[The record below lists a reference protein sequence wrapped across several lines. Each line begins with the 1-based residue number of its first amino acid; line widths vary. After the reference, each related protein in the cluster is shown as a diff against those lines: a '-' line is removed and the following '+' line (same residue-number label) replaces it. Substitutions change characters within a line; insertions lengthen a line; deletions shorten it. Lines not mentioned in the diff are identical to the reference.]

1 MPEGELI
8 LLTGATGYV
17 GRRLLQALERRGS
30 RLRCLVR
37 RPAALPGAAP
47 STEVVPGDLFDG
59 ESLRRAM
66 VGITQAYY
74 LVHSMS
80 DEGGFAER
88 DRQAALAFGG
98 ACRDAGVRRI
108 VYLGALGRGEHLSKH
123 LASRQE
129 VGRILR
135 SSGVRVVELRAA
147 VILGPG
153 SLSFDLV
160 RSLVD
165 KLPVMVTP
173 KWVRT
178 PTQPI
183 AIDDVI
189 AYLQEAL
196 QVEPAGVYEIGGT
209 DRTSYAGLLRAYAKA
224 RGLHRLMIPVPVLS
238 PGLSGRWLSLI
249 CPRQA
254 RVGRSLVEGVRNETL
269 VTDSAADA
277 AFRHRPLGIEE
288 ALRRAIAETPPE
300 EPALRGGRSLA
311 VLGACVLICLA
322 AGAAGRPFA
331 MQAQS
336 PWYASLAKP
345 WWTPPPGVFAP
356 VWTLLYVLM
365 GLAAWR
371 VWRRDGLREGCLAL
385 GVFGVHLILIAAW
398 PALFFGLH
406 APGAGFAEILP
417 VWGTGVIAAGLMAVR
432 STLAGLLMLPCLAWL
447 TFAAA
452 LNGAIWGMNS
462 R

>member
-98 ACRDAGVRRI
+98 ACRDAGVR
-108 VYLGALGRGEHLSKH
+108 
-123 LASRQE
+123 
-129 VGRILR
+129 
-135 SSGVRVVELRAA
+135 VVELRAA

-209 DRTSYAGLLRAYAKA
+209 DRTS
-224 RGLHRLMIPVPVLS
+224 
-238 PGLSGRWLSLI
+238 
-249 CPRQA
+249 
-254 RVGRSLVEGVRNETL
+254 
-269 VTDSAADA
+269 
-277 AFRHRPLGIEE
+277 
-288 ALRRAIAETPPE
+288 
-300 EPALRGGRSLA
+300 
-311 VLGACVLICLA
+311 
-322 AGAAGRPFA
+322 
-331 MQAQS
+331 
-336 PWYASLAKP
+336 
-345 WWTPPPGVFAP
+345 
-356 VWTLLYVLM
+356 
-365 GLAAWR
+365 
-371 VWRRDGLREGCLAL
+371 
-385 GVFGVHLILIAAW
+385 
-398 PALFFGLH
+398 
-406 APGAGFAEILP
+406 
-417 VWGTGVIAAGLMAVR
+417 
-432 STLAGLLMLPCLAWL
+432 
-447 TFAAA
+447 
-452 LNGAIWGMNS
+452 
-462 R
+462 

>member
-209 DRTSYAGLLRAYAKA
+209 DRTS
-224 RGLHRLMIPVPVLS
+224 
-238 PGLSGRWLSLI
+238 
-249 CPRQA
+249 
-254 RVGRSLVEGVRNETL
+254 
-269 VTDSAADA
+269 
-277 AFRHRPLGIEE
+277 
-288 ALRRAIAETPPE
+288 
-300 EPALRGGRSLA
+300 
-311 VLGACVLICLA
+311 
-322 AGAAGRPFA
+322 
-331 MQAQS
+331 
-336 PWYASLAKP
+336 
-345 WWTPPPGVFAP
+345 
-356 VWTLLYVLM
+356 
-365 GLAAWR
+365 
-371 VWRRDGLREGCLAL
+371 
-385 GVFGVHLILIAAW
+385 
-398 PALFFGLH
+398 
-406 APGAGFAEILP
+406 
-417 VWGTGVIAAGLMAVR
+417 
-432 STLAGLLMLPCLAWL
+432 
-447 TFAAA
+447 
-452 LNGAIWGMNS
+452 
-462 R
+462 